1 MKLSQEKGASAIVTT
16 LCLEEGDFYFNRS
29 DWCDIVDMR
38 YMWTPPNLPSH
49 CPCGKPFSMRH
60 SQICPVG
67 GFRDMRHRNVIQT
80 IDKPMKLAHNDVD
93 SDEPVLQPV
102 PDMLKPALLAKYKS
116 VNVSDEARADMRVN
130 SFWGNNRQA
139 FFDIRVFYPFAC
151 SNQKQVS
158 QMYKAHVNEKKR
170 KYCQRVIEVDHGTF
184 SPLVCASTGSVDEEF
199 AVVLKVLAH
208 KVAAKTNQRYA
219 HVIGLLRCE
228 LSFSLMRS
236 AIRMLRGSRRLRRGH
251 GVNWCK
257 PVDVTV
263 AEARIDV

>member
-1 MKLSQEKGASAIVTT
+1 
-16 LCLEEGDFYFNRS
+16 
-29 DWCDIVDMR
+29 
-38 YMWTPPNLPSH
+38 
-49 CPCGKPFSMRH
+49 
-60 SQICPVG
+60 
-67 GFRDMRHRNVIQT
+67 
-80 IDKPMKLAHNDVD
+80 
-93 SDEPVLQPV
+93 
-102 PDMLKPALLAKYKS
+102 
-116 VNVSDEARADMRVN
+116 
-130 SFWGNNRQA
+130 
-139 FFDIRVFYPFAC
+139 
-151 SNQKQVS
+151 
-158 QMYKAHVNEKKR
+158 MYKAHVNEKKR